1 MISVLR
7 FNITSDKKEK
17 FHYCC
22 KLMHELAANIF
33 ESYKQLDRRYN
44 LQISHL
50 FKIIKLDYNCEEM
63 DLLN

>member
-1 MISVLR
+1 
-7 FNITSDKKEK
+7 
-17 FHYCC
+17 
-22 KLMHELAANIF
+22 MHELAANIF